1 MEPITSCGPP
11 DISRPFQGTP
21 KLQSSTMGSAKL
33 AMPPRRANENFLEA
47 YEVILI
53 LDDREKFGSRSR
65 KVADNICSLS
75 HFAVDVSWDQSLHS
89 STSCPT
95 FSLL

>member
-1 MEPITSCGPP
+1 MQLDVSPLEFNVIALRGIGFSC
-11 DISRPFQGTP
+11 F
-21 KLQSSTMGSAKL
+21 
-33 AMPPRRANENFLEA
+33 F
-47 YEVILI
+47 ILC
-53 LDDREKFGSRSR
+53 RSRSR

-89 STSCPT
+89 SISCPT